1 MAGRAQRLD
10 SVDTGNHHV
19 SRRSRSL
26 RACIVACTA
35 LSFLAVTLI
44 RTQSSRASSVDG
56 RLQLAA
62 DKAMVGH
69 HGSLVI
75 VDILSKKILAAHQLE
90 LAAHLKTPPGS
101 TLKPFVLMA
110 LLDSGKI
117 DPAQPLICR
126 RPLTI
131 GSVKMNC
138 SHPISI
144 TELNAEEAIAYS
156 CNSYFAQVGLR
167 LSPEELVQIFRR
179 HGFASP
185 SGLTTDEATGQIELP
200 RSYEALQLEVLGDR
214 GIEVTPLELLEAYRG
229 LGERKLKGDIRND
242 GPVFAGLE
250 ESVTYGMAHGAN
262 FENWKIAGKT
272 GTAASISAAR
282 THGFFVGYAP
292 AEKPRMAIVLYLEN
306 GRGMDAAALAKPVLA
321 EFARVGRER

>member
-1 MAGRAQRLD
+1 
-10 SVDTGNHHV
+10 
-19 SRRSRSL
+19 
-26 RACIVACTA
+26 
-35 LSFLAVTLI
+35 
-44 RTQSSRASSVDG
+44 
-56 RLQLAA
+56 
-62 DKAMVGH
+62 
-69 HGSLVI
+69 
-75 VDILSKKILAAHQLE
+75 
-90 LAAHLKTPPGS
+90 
-101 TLKPFVLMA
+101 
-110 LLDSGKI
+110 
-117 DPAQPLICR
+117 
-126 RPLTI
+126 
-131 GSVKMNC
+131 
-138 SHPISI
+138 
-144 TELNAEEAIAYS
+144 
-156 CNSYFAQVGLR
+156 
-167 LSPEELVQIFRR
+167 
-179 HGFASP
+179 
-185 SGLTTDEATGQIELP
+185 
-200 RSYEALQLEVLGDR
+200 LQLEVLGDR